1 MMVNNSTKIKMN
13 NRLSPQ
19 LLNIKKTTTYD
30 VGNPGPCLGQTQKC
44 GGVKPV
50 NGLPTPADNWI
61 SNCNTYI
68 KKKKKKPMQTRF
80 H

>member
-1 MMVNNSTKIKMN
+1 MVNNSTKIKMN

-19 LLNIKKTTTYD
+19 LLNIEKTTTYD
-30 VGNPGPCLGQTQKC
+30 VGNPGPCLGQAQQC

-50 NGLPTPADNWI
+50 NGIPTPVDNWI

-68 KKKKKKPMQTRF
+68 KKKK
-80 H
+80 